1 MITIGTP
8 LVWSLFTVF
17 VVLALLVD
25 FFAMRRQGAH
35 AVSIRE
41 ATVWSLIWVAVSFV
55 FVAWLW

>member
-8 LVWSLFTVF
+8 LVWSLFTLF
-17 VVLALLVD
+17 VVIALLVD

-41 ATVWSLIWVAVSFV
+41 ATVWSLIWVAVSLGAFS
-55 FVAWLW
+55 